1 MSNVNGNDRADT
13 SNRSLLETL
22 FGQTKPVIAMMH
34 LLPLPGRPLYDSKA
48 GMAGIV
54 DALSAT
60 WISYKMAEW
69 MACCFVTREIART
82 DFILIVRPLPPWQR
96 SLENCARISGFL
108 MALTFS
114 GTRWP
119 PSR

>member
-54 DALSAT
+54 DALRRDLDILQDGGVDGLLFCNEGDRPYRFHIDRAP
-60 WISYKMAEW
+60 
-69 MACCFVTREIART
+69 IA
-82 DFILIVRPLPPWQR
+82 PWQR
-96 SLENCARISGFL
+96 SLENCARISGFPR
-108 MALTFS
+108 ALTFS